1 MGAIDISNFYI
12 HNDLK
17 EYQYMRFHI
26 SMIPQEI
33 IDEYNLQDIVDS
45 DGWCYA
51 EIRKAMYGLKESGFI
66 ANQELK
72 IVLAKAGY
80 APTKFTPGLYT
91 HKTRPIA
98 FSLVVDDFG
107 VKYVNKEDMD
117 HLVAAIGNRYPIKV
131 DWKAEYYLGITIKWD
146 YVNRTA
152 TLSMPGYVKEALLEF
167 QHKSTDGVKFNSP
180 SPYTPPIYGKKQQ
193 MTKLDETN
201 PINKKESK
209 ILQKVCGK
217 FLYYAR
223 AIDTTMLYALN
234 DLATQT
240 TKGTK
245 KTMQALTHFLN
256 YCASHP
262 DAEIIFRASD
272 MVLHNHSDA
281 AFLVA
286 SEARSR
292 AGGFTYMGNHQGRPQ
307 IINGAISVIAKI
319 IKPVMSSA
327 AEAEVGALF
336 MNAKALIP
344 LRITC
349 EELGH
354 IQPPTPMRT
363 DNNTVEGIMNGTIK
377 QN

>member
-1 MGAIDISNFYI
+1 MSLNTKITSTTRQKVTYARTVAAIRTGKEEQKRVRITVGGDRLDYPGETSTDTASLDTTKLLINSVLSTPGARMGAIDIPNFYI

-33 IDEYNLQDIVDS
+33 IDGYNLNDIVES

-51 EIRKAMYGLKESGFI
+51 EIRKVMYGLKESGFI

-107 VKYVNKEDMD
+107 VKYVNKDNMD
-117 HLVAAIGNRYPIKV
+117 HLVKTIGKRYPIKV

-167 QHKSTDGVKFNSP
+167 QHESTNGVKFNSP
-180 SPYTPPIYGKKQQ
+180 SPYTPPVYGKKQQ
-193 MTKLDETN
+193 MTKLDQTN
-201 PINKKESK
+201 PINKKETK
-209 ILQKVCGK
+209 IYQKVCGK

-223 AIDTTMLYALN
+223 AIDTTMLHALN

-240 TKGTK
+240 TKGTE

-272 MVLHNHSDA
+272 MVLQA
-281 AFLVA
+281 
-286 SEARSR
+286 
-292 AGGFTYMGNHQGRPQ
+292 
-307 IINGAISVIAKI
+307 
-319 IKPVMSSA
+319 
-327 AEAEVGALF
+327 
-336 MNAKALIP
+336 
-344 LRITC
+344 
-349 EELGH
+349 
-354 IQPPTPMRT
+354 
-363 DNNTVEGIMNGTIK
+363 
-377 QN
+377 